1 VWHFELKRLCVV
13 GVLVVSARRF
23 EFVAGFES
31 GLENCSIGG
40 LRFGG

>member
-1 VWHFELKRLCVV
+1 MCVFVCLCV
-13 GVLVVSARRF
+13 GVMVVSARRF

>member
-1 VWHFELKRLCVV
+1 MWPFQLKRLCV

-23 EFVAGFES
+23 EFVAVFES

-40 LRFGG
+40 LRFEG